1 MQFLEVDDLVSAL
14 SFVESAVVN
23 EPDNIIA
30 SYLLVKINLELGE
43 INEARVAV
51 NKALA
56 INKTKSLGQY
66 EHRLLFF
73 KGNILAASGEIV
85 NAQKTLL
92 NAEKLAKEN
101 KDWLYYAYNQT
112 MLAKIKVAQRK
123 YDDAYQLLH
132 SALEYQEL
140 LNCPMGIAQGHL
152 DFADFYLQKGDTP
165 SAQRSF
171 KQAQTIVQQKNLQ
184 QVFTLLSEM
193 KQRLVSVN

>member
-1 MQFLEVDDLVSAL
+1 
-14 SFVESAVVN
+14 
-23 EPDNIIA
+23 
-30 SYLLVKINLELGE
+30 
-43 INEARVAV
+43 
-51 NKALA
+51 
-56 INKTKSLGQY
+56 
-66 EHRLLFF
+66 
-73 KGNILAASGEIV
+73 V

-123 YDDAYQLLH
+123 YDDAYPLLR

-171 KQAQTIVQQKNLQ
+171 KQAQTLVQDRNLK
-184 QVFTLLSEM
+184 QVFVLLTEM
-193 KQRLVSVN
+193 EQRLAKIN